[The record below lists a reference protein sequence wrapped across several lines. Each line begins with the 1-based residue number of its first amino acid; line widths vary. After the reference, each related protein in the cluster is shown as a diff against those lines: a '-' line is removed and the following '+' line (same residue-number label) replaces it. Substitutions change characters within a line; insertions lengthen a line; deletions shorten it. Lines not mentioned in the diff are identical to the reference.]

1 MTREDKLGI
10 SGVEIR
16 KDPRLLGQSVILIP
30 QFTGNLGDSQTST
43 EGTSILP
50 YSKNGSEV
58 DVKSPD
64 KHHLFILEEVREIEG
79 VGLYDRVSG
88 FGADER
94 LEARGIFSPTSLEL
108 LISTF
113 IKRTKELKQ
122 GEKGSSLRQF
132 HAYGIY
138 KTDDSSLTGRLLAS
152 REIAPNIQNEL
163 GESNHYF
170 HFNNRERCMYCDITK
185 QERNSAESSEHRVVF
200 YHDELV
206 FDSKGNLLYNNG
218 AIAFVPFAPI
228 DQHNVHILPF
238 KHTPRLTD
246 LSEKQ
251 TAYLADI
258 LYKCLLSIS
267 IDAKAMQREVHNLEF
282 AIHSVPFYSK
292 DDVHLRSND
301 NNRVDEYSHTYIEI
315 SPQETTSY
323 NIPGSGWLVVPDRP
337 KDTAARLRHIIAEM
351 K

>member
-1 MTREDKLGI
+1 MTQEGKLGI
-10 SGVEIR
+10 RGVEIR
-16 KDPRLLGQSVILIP
+16 KDPRLLGQSVILVP
-30 QFTGNLGDSQTST
+30 QFTGNLGNSQTST
-43 EGTSILP
+43 EGTLIVP
-50 YSKNGSEV
+50 YSNNGIRV

-64 KHHLFILEEVREIEG
+64 NHHLFILEEPGEIEG
-79 VGLYDRVSG
+79 SGLYDRVSG

-94 LEARGIFSPTSLEL
+94 LEARGPFSSTSLEL

-113 IKRTKELKQ
+113 IERTKELKQ
-122 GEKGSSLRQF
+122 GEKGSLLRQF

-163 GESNHYF
+163 RESDHYF

-185 QERNSAESSEHRVVF
+185 QERNSAEQSGHRVVF
-200 YHDELV
+200 YHDGLV

-251 TAYLADI
+251 IEYLADI

-267 IDAKAMQREVHNLEF
+267 IDAKTVQREIHNLEF
-282 AIHSVPFYSK
+282 AISSVPFYSK
-292 DDVHLRSND
+292 DDVHLRRNG
-301 NNRVDEYSHTYIEI
+301 NNRVGEYSHLYIAI

-323 NIPGSGWLVVPDRP
+323 KIPSSGWLVVPGRP
-337 KDTAARLRHIIAEM
+337 KDTAARLRSIIAQM